1 MVDVAVVTCLII
13 LSVSVTF
20 LNIGC
25 LYLMFSTCQQRRT
38 AATLI
43 ASLLVAHMIQGIV
56 VMPLYTIKRWDIT
69 NKLAK
74 TIVCDTFL
82 FSYLFTNYVSCIAVL
97 LISLD
102 RFLAIIAPFK
112 YRVRATTSSAKKAII
127 GSWIYV
133 LILCL
138 IPFASDHKKC
148 HYNPSRDWTIL
159 MLLGNTALPFVTIT
173 AVYSVICR
181 KSRQFLRN
189 RERRRSQQLSPEQI
203 TNRRTLRVI
212 LTKELAAVKVAFII
226 TICYIICW
234 GPSFMYYLLRKLC
247 PKCYPDNFEDSPTEK
262 RLGYAMKF
270 LTMIDGIVAPVVYC
284 LFDRNL
290 RKAVA
295 RKQSNNRARR
305 LTEESV
311 FKSKNGTSDSALCT
325 PNRQRSFVSS
335 AAGSPEHTDIH
346 AAPYSKR
353 LILPEN
359 SWPLLADPSND
370 AMHSCKHSI
379 SDASQS
385 GTSGSKAG
393 KLFNRHGASKRLSP
407 EPEPVKSKAYEL
419 RVNDGVFECA
429 QSVSQ
434 ELQLLK
440 EDTGV

>member
-1 MVDVAVVTCLII
+1 MVDIAVVTCLII
-13 LSVSVTF
+13 LSVSVTS

-43 ASLLVAHMIQGIV
+43 ASLLVAHMIQGVV
-56 VMPLYTIKRWDIT
+56 VMPLYTLKRWDIT
-69 NKLAK
+69 NRLAK
-74 TIVCDTFL
+74 IIICDSFR
-82 FSYLFTNYVSCIAVL
+82 FSYIFTNYVSCIAVL

-127 GSWIYV
+127 GSWIYI

-138 IPFASDHKKC
+138 IPFASDHGKC
-148 HYNPSRDWTIL
+148 HYEPSRDWTVL

-189 RERRRSQQLSPEQI
+189 QERRRSQQLSPDQI
-203 TNRRTLRVI
+203 TSRRTLRVI
-212 LTKELAAVKVAFII
+212 LTKEFAAVKVAFII

-247 PKCYPDNFEDSPTEK
+247 PKCFPGDFEGSLTEK

-270 LTMIDGIVAPVVYC
+270 LTMIDGIIAPSVYC

-311 FKSKNGTSDSALCT
+311 FKSKSGTSDSALCT
-325 PNRQRSFVSS
+325 PNRRRSFVSS
-335 AAGSPEHTDIH
+335 AAGSPEQTDKH
-346 AAPYSKR
+346 AVLYSKR
-353 LILPEN
+353 LNLPEN
-359 SWPLLADPSND
+359 SWPLLADPSID
-370 AMHSCKHSI
+370 AKNNCKHST
-379 SDASQS
+379 SDAFQS
-385 GTSGSKAG
+385 GASGCKSEKLFKRHEGSKR
-393 KLFNRHGASKRLSP
+393 FSP
-407 EPEPVKSKAYEL
+407 EPAPVKSKTYEL
-419 RVNDGVFECA
+419 RIDDGVFECA

-434 ELQLLK
+434 EIQLLK